1 MNMQTL
7 LPHKGLHTDRCR
19 HRNISVNQKENLYRK
34 GTEKFLKKVKELI
47 ELYIDIVIICK
58 VNKIH
63 RRHRFSI
70 GGAFCIACKSA
81 TSTTCRLFW

>member
-1 MNMQTL
+1 MIMQTL

-19 HRNISVNQKENLYRK
+19 QGNISENQKENLYRK
-34 GTEKFLKKVKELI
+34 GTEKFLKKVKEFV

-63 RRHRFSI
+63 RRHRLPLAVSF
-70 GGAFCIACKSA
+70 A
-81 TSTTCRLFW
+81 